1 LRKDI
6 AMAIQ
11 ALGKQ
16 AFLDLLTT
24 QLQFQ
29 DPLKP
34 MESTDFV
41 AQLAQFRELESALET
56 NKKLD
61 SLVQGTAIMN
71 NLNAAGLL
79 GRTIQRVGGSI
90 SHTAEQSEKIIYRLN
105 DDASEVV
112 IHVANES
119 GSVVKTLAM
128 KELQGQGAHEV
139 TWDGKDNNGNKLPAG
154 NYTYAGASIDASGR
168 SLPIEISTKGVV
180 TGISYEDGKV
190 LALVNGSAV
199 PVGEIVKVMQ

>member
-1 LRKDI
+1 
-6 AMAIQ
+6 MGIQ

-61 SLVQGTAIMN
+61 SLVQSTTVMN

-90 SHTAEQSEKIIYRLN
+90 SHEAAQSEKILYRLN
-105 DDASEVV
+105 ADAAEVV
-112 IHVANES
+112 IHVANDQ
-119 GSVVKTLAM
+119 GRVVKTLTM
-128 KELQGQGAHEV
+128 KGLQSQGAHEV
-139 TWDGKDNNGNKLPAG
+139 TWDGKDNDGNKVPAG
-154 NYTYAGASIDASGR
+154 NYTYAGGSIDAFGR

-190 LALVNGSAV
+190 LALVNGTTV